1 MAGSSEYKRVIIVRR
16 DPWALALLPLFRH
29 RLVKYIID
37 FISLKCIFNIF
48 FGSIVISLCAIIDRQ
63 IDIST
68 RGNHEKKKKDKEFR
82 RVGEKMRAKL
92 FTVFADRLEDDK
104 RGGNRPGVRVA
115 VLGRRWD

>member
-48 FGSIVISLCAIIDRQ
+48 FWFDNHIVVCDY
-63 IDIST
+63 
-68 RGNHEKKKKDKEFR
+68 
-82 RVGEKMRAKL
+82 
-92 FTVFADRLEDDK
+92 
-104 RGGNRPGVRVA
+104 RPA
-115 VLGRRWD
+115 LSK

>member
-1 MAGSSEYKRVIIVRR
+1 M
-16 DPWALALLPLFRH
+16 
-29 RLVKYIID
+29 RLSTGFK
-37 FISLKCIFNIF
+37 
-48 FGSIVISLCAIIDRQ
+48 Q

-68 RGNHEKKKKDKEFR
+68 RGNHEKKKKKEEEFR

-92 FTVFADRLEDDK
+92 FTVFADRLEDEK